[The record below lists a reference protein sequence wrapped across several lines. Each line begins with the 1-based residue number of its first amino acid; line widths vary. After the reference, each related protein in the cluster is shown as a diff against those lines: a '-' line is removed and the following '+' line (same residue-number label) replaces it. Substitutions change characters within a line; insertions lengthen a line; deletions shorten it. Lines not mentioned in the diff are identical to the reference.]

1 MVGLLQSNEPKRTGG
16 YIGLERKE
24 RVKEICMDRFEK
36 RLSVEFKTELDMLS
50 QVDHLN
56 LVKLIGYLEAEHE
69 HILVMEYVPNGNL
82 RQHLDGNYGVALDM
96 GTRLDIA
103 IDVAH
108 ALTYLHLY
116 ADKPIIHR
124 DVKSSNILLTGKFR
138 AKVAD
143 FGFSHV
149 GPSTDVGITH
159 VSTQVK
165 GTLGYLDPEYLTTN
179 QLTTKSDVYSFG
191 ILLVE
196 IFTGRNP
203 IELKRPS
210 DERVTFRWVY
220 KNFVEGNLIDIL
232 DPNIEKTPET
242 LGAMER
248 LAVLSFACSAPSKKD
263 RPSMKKSVEVLWNI
277 RKDYLAKKQA
287 NLKLSTTKTASMHC
301 DSFHNTLDSSGHNIS
316 TDFSSRTSDAQGSQ
330 RHHSSP

>member
-1 MVGLLQSNEPKRTGG
+1 MPSAENTPCYL
-16 YIGLERKE
+16 
-24 RVKEICMDRFEK
+24 RVQW
-36 RLSVEFKTELDMLS
+36 ELIWMLY
-50 QVDHLN
+50 
-56 LVKLIGYLEAEHE
+56 KW
-69 HILVMEYVPNGNL
+69 
-82 RQHLDGNYGVALDM
+82 
-96 GTRLDIA
+96 
-103 IDVAH
+103 
-108 ALTYLHLY
+108 LTLAFVC

-210 DERVTFRWVY
+210 DERVTFRWVSTQFILCLVY
-220 KNFVEGNLIDIL
+220 LLDSFINVVGKVGITNGLNRKRRILIQHQIKLGTFCIWLAQEDLFMRVLSSKLICVCSTKEIDPRLDCFVGIQEFCGGESDWHFGSQYREDTRNTRCYGAFSSIIFCLFSTIKEGSAKYEKVSRSFVEYQ
-232 DPNIEKTPET
+232 K
-242 LGAMER
+242 R
-248 LAVLSFACSAPSKKD
+248 LSSKKA
-263 RPSMKKSVEVLWNI
+263 R
-277 RKDYLAKKQA
+277 
-287 NLKLSTTKTASMHC
+287 
-301 DSFHNTLDSSGHNIS
+301 
-316 TDFSSRTSDAQGSQ
+316 
-330 RHHSSP
+330 

>member
-1 MVGLLQSNEPKRTGG
+1 
-16 YIGLERKE
+16 
-24 RVKEICMDRFEK
+24 
-36 RLSVEFKTELDMLS
+36 MLS

-82 RQHLDGNYGVALDM
+82 REHLDGNYGVALDM
-96 GTRLDIA
+96 STRLDIA

-149 GPSTDVGITH
+149 GPTDVGMTH

-203 IELKRPS
+203 IELKRPG
-210 DERVTFRWVY
+210 DERVTFRWVSTQFILCLVY
-220 KNFVEGNLIDIL
+220 LLDSFINVVGKVGITSGLNRKRRILIQHQI
-232 DPNIEKTPET
+232 K
-242 LGAMER
+242 
-248 LAVLSFACSAPSKKD
+248 LATFCIWLAQVDLFMRVLSCKLICVCS
-263 RPSMKKSVEVLWNI
+263 
-277 RKDYLAKKQA
+277 
-287 NLKLSTTKTASMHC
+287 TKEI
-301 DSFHNTLDSSGHNIS
+301 DLRLDCFVGIQE
-316 TDFSSRTSDAQGSQ
+316 FCGGESD
-330 RHHSSP
+330 